1 MTEPTDEQQAQAA
14 DGYEKLTLSQ
24 LTEDAGTESKPS
36 GPVDPGTDAGF
47 AVGVDV
53 QAKRVLIKFMPPIE
67 MLTLTLPQT
76 FQLMQVLASKINDIR
91 AAQAPPVLL
100 PDGSPFMAP
109 QD

>member
-14 DGYEKLTLSQ
+14 DGYEKLTLAQS
-24 LTEDAGTESKPS
+24 TEDAGTESKPS
-36 GPVDPGTDAGF
+36 GPVDPGTDGGF

-53 QAKRVLIKFMPPIE
+53 QAKRVLIKFMPPID
-67 MLTLTLPQT
+67 
-76 FQLMQVLASKINDIR
+76 DIR

-109 QD
+109 GD